1 MMKTLFLSNLTLLA
15 KTFLIFVTS
24 QKLLHRLPFAVFP
37 VERGFMIYLQV
48 NRFIDF
54 LCRVRKI
61 LFVPFVFFCVQLPPF
76 YNCSL
81 IACLFPL
88 YLGTLFNL
96 LLNLLDLAGVE
107 RAFTRDSVQFI
118 KYDSIRFGI
127 LHVITEKLSAE
138 FVDLF
143 ADLLFNDV
151 DVIDF

>member
-1 MMKTLFLSNLTLLA
+1 MDC
-15 KTFLIFVTS
+15 
-24 QKLLHRLPFAVFP
+24 
-37 VERGFMIYLQV
+37 
-48 NRFIDF
+48 FIDF
-54 LCRVRKI
+54 LRRVRKI
-61 LFVPFVFFCVQLPPF
+61 LFVPFIFFCVQLPPF

-81 IACLFPL
+81 IASLFPL

-96 LLNLLDLAGVE
+96 LLNLLDLPGVE

-127 LHVITEKLSAE
+127 LHVITENLSAE

-143 ADLLFNDV
+143 TDLLFYDV